1 MTKKSPIEDKKEK
14 DIILLR
20 KTLLSIIKSGDGK
33 TKKDVIEA
41 AKLLA
46 RMHHALQID
55 KSITAKATAQQA
67 QKIEVLTKE
76 EDEEIKN
83 LINA

>member
-20 KTLLSIIKSGDGK
+20 KTLLSIIRSTDGK

-41 AKLLA
+41 SKLLA
-46 RMHHALQID
+46 RMHHALAPD
-55 KSITAKATAQQA
+55 KSVIAKATAQQA

>member
-1 MTKKSPIEDKKEK
+1 MTKKPSPISDHKEK
-14 DIILLR
+14 DVKLMRKILLA
-20 KTLLSIIKSGDGK
+20 IIKDDNAP
-33 TKKDVIEA
+33 KKEVTEA
-41 AKLLA
+41 CKLLMRA
-46 RMHHALQID
+46 HHALQID

-76 EDEEIKN
+76 EDQEIKN